1 MENLHLQQTILH
13 DRHLA
18 LKAQMVDFGGWDMP
32 IQYPAGI
39 LQEHLATRKRAGL
52 FDVSHM
58 GRFRVAGRGALPFL
72 QRVLTNNA
80 AALAVGKSHYSILA
94 NANGG
99 AIDDAYLYRFTDG
112 EFLLVVNAA
121 NRQKDWNH
129 LQTALAEFADVA
141 LEDQSEALAMIS
153 LQGPESLRILTPLI
167 ESGSLPEAKRNA
179 LSSGAMFGQ
188 PVLIA
193 RTGYTGEPLGFE
205 LFVPAAL
212 AGRIWDALCEGGAAP
227 VGLGARD
234 TLRLEAGLPLYG
246 HEFGMDRDGR
256 EIPILAV
263 GAAKIAVSFA
273 PEKGEF
279 LGKAALQKQF
289 DALQAFKQADFS
301 RIAALPRR
309 VRLLALTGKG
319 IARAGDRVFQQDTPV
334 GYVTSGTMTPYWK
347 TQGDGDA
354 FRLLDETG
362 KRAIALALLESSL
375 PEGSLP
381 EGAALDVEIR
391 GKRTEAVIV
400 RAFMRAV
407 TPNCAAPVFFE

>member
-1 MENLHLQQTILH
+1 MEKTILH

-58 GRFRVAGRGALPFL
+58 GRFRVAGRGALSFL

-99 AIDDAYLYRFTDG
+99 AIDDVYLYRFTDG

-129 LQTALAEFADVA
+129 LQAALAEFADVA

-153 LQGPESLRILTPLI
+153 VQGPESLRILTPLI
-167 ESGSLPEAKRNA
+167 EAGSLPEAKRNA

-273 PEKGEF
+273 PEKGQF
-279 LGKAALQKQF
+279 LGSAALQKQF

-301 RIAALPRR
+301 QIAALPRR

-334 GYVTSGTMTPYWK
+334 GYVTSGTMVPYWK
-347 TQGDGDA
+347 TQGDGAA

-362 KRAIALALLESSL
+362 KRALALALLESSL
-375 PEGSLP
+375 PD
-381 EGAALDVEIR
+381 GAALDVDIR

-400 RAFMRAV
+400 RAFIRAA

>member
-1 MENLHLQQTILH
+1 MEKTILH

-188 PVLIA
+188 PILIA

-212 AGRIWDALCEGGAAP
+212 AGRIWDAFCEGGAAP

-246 HEFGMDRDGR
+246 HEFGIDRDGR

-273 PEKGEF
+273 PEKGAF
-279 LGKAALQKQF
+279 LGNAALQKQF

-334 GYVTSGTMTPYWK
+334 GYVTSGTMVPYWK

-362 KRAIALALLESSL
+362 KRALALALLES
-375 PEGSLP
+375 SLP

-400 RAFMRAV
+400 RAFMRAA

>member
-1 MENLHLQQTILH
+1 MEKTILH

-129 LQTALAEFADVA
+129 LQAALAEFADVA

-234 TLRLEAGLPLYG
+234 TLRIEAGLPLYG

-375 PEGSLP
+375 PEG
-381 EGAALDVEIR
+381 AALDVEIR

>member
-1 MENLHLQQTILH
+1 MEKTILH

-400 RAFMRAV
+400 RAFMRAA

>member
-1 MENLHLQQTILH
+1 
-13 DRHLA
+13 
-18 LKAQMVDFGGWDMP
+18 MVDFGGWDMP

-129 LQTALAEFADVA
+129 LQAALAEFADVA

-193 RTGYTGEPLGFE
+193 RTGYTGEPLGVE

-246 HEFGMDRDGR
+246 HEFGIDRDGR

-375 PEGSLP
+375 PEG
-381 EGAALDVEIR
+381 AALDVEIR

-400 RAFMRAV
+400 RAFMRAA

>member
-1 MENLHLQQTILH
+1 MEKTILH

-80 AALAVGKSHYSILA
+80 AALTVGKSHYSILA

-129 LQTALAEFADVA
+129 LQAALAELSDVA

-167 ESGSLPEAKRNA
+167 EAGSLPEAKRNA

-212 AGRIWDALCEGGAAP
+212 AGQIWDALCEGGAAP

-246 HEFGMDRDGR
+246 HEFGIDRDGR

-279 LGKAALQKQF
+279 LGNAALRQQF
-289 DALQAFKQADFS
+289 DALRAFKQADFN

-319 IARAGDRVFQQDTPV
+319 IARAGDRVFQQDRPV
-334 GYVTSGTMTPYWK
+334 GYVTSGTMVPYWK

-362 KRAIALALLESSL
+362 KRALALALLES
-375 PEGSLP
+375 SLP

-400 RAFMRAV
+400 RAFMRAA
-407 TPNCAAPVFFE
+407 TPNCAAPILLER

>member
-1 MENLHLQQTILH
+1 MEKTILH

-188 PVLIA
+188 PILIA

-246 HEFGMDRDGR
+246 HEFGIDRDGR

-273 PEKGEF
+273 PEKGAF
-279 LGKAALQKQF
+279 LGNAALQKQF

-309 VRLLALTGKG
+309 VRLLSLTGKG

-334 GYVTSGTMTPYWK
+334 GYVTSGTMVPYWK

-362 KRAIALALLESSL
+362 KRALALALLES
-375 PEGSLP
+375 SLP

-400 RAFMRAV
+400 RAFMRAA

>member
-1 MENLHLQQTILH
+1 
-13 DRHLA
+13 
-18 LKAQMVDFGGWDMP
+18 MVDFGGWDMP

-80 AALAVGKSHYSILA
+80 AALTVGKSHYSILA

-129 LQTALAEFADVA
+129 LQAALAELSDVA

-167 ESGSLPEAKRNA
+167 EAGSLPEAKRNA

-212 AGRIWDALCEGGAAP
+212 AGQIWDALCEGGAAP

-246 HEFGMDRDGR
+246 HEFGIDRDGR

-263 GAAKIAVSFA
+263 GAAKIAVNFA

-279 LGKAALQKQF
+279 FGDAALRQQF
-289 DALQAFKQADFS
+289 DALRAFKQADFS

-319 IARAGDRVFQQDTPV
+319 IARAGDRVFQQDRPV
-334 GYVTSGTMTPYWK
+334 GYVTSGTMVPYWK

-362 KRAIALALLESSL
+362 KRALALALLES
-375 PEGSLP
+375 SLP

-400 RAFMRAV
+400 RAFMRAA
-407 TPNCAAPVFFE
+407 TPNCAAPILLER

>member
-1 MENLHLQQTILH
+1 
-13 DRHLA
+13 
-18 LKAQMVDFGGWDMP
+18 MVDFGGWDMP

-188 PVLIA
+188 PILIA

-246 HEFGMDRDGR
+246 HEFGIDRDGR

-273 PEKGEF
+273 PEKGAF
-279 LGKAALQKQF
+279 LGNAALQKQF

-309 VRLLALTGKG
+309 VRLLSLTGKG

-334 GYVTSGTMTPYWK
+334 GYVTSGTMVPYWK

-362 KRAIALALLESSL
+362 KRALALALLES
-375 PEGSLP
+375 SLP

-400 RAFMRAV
+400 RAFMRAA

>member
-1 MENLHLQQTILH
+1 MEKTILH

-80 AALAVGKSHYSILA
+80 AALTVGKSHYSILA

-129 LQTALAEFADVA
+129 LQAALAELSDVA

-167 ESGSLPEAKRNA
+167 EAGSLPEAKRNA

-212 AGRIWDALCEGGAAP
+212 AGQIWDALCEGGAAP

-246 HEFGMDRDGR
+246 HEFGIDRDGR

-263 GAAKIAVSFA
+263 GAAKIAVNFA

-279 LGKAALQKQF
+279 FGDSALRQQF
-289 DALQAFKQADFS
+289 DALRAFKQADFS

-319 IARAGDRVFQQDTPV
+319 IARAGDRVFQQDRPV
-334 GYVTSGTMTPYWK
+334 GYVTSGTMVPYWK

-362 KRAIALALLESSL
+362 KRALALALLES
-375 PEGSLP
+375 SLP

-400 RAFMRAV
+400 RAFMRAA
-407 TPNCAAPVFFE
+407 TPNCAAPILLER

>member
-1 MENLHLQQTILH
+1 MEKTILH

-129 LQTALAEFADVA
+129 LQAALAGLSDVV

-167 ESGSLPEAKRNA
+167 EAGSLPEAKRNA

>member
-1 MENLHLQQTILH
+1 
-13 DRHLA
+13 
-18 LKAQMVDFGGWDMP
+18 MVDFGGWDMP

-80 AALAVGKSHYSILA
+80 AALTVGKSHYSILA

-129 LQTALAEFADVA
+129 LQAALAELSDVA

-167 ESGSLPEAKRNA
+167 EAGSLPEAKRNA

-212 AGRIWDALCEGGAAP
+212 AGQIWDALCEGGAAP

-246 HEFGMDRDGR
+246 HEFGIDRDGR

-263 GAAKIAVSFA
+263 GAAKIAVNFA

-279 LGKAALQKQF
+279 FGDAALRQQF
-289 DALQAFKQADFS
+289 DALRAFKQADFS

-319 IARAGDRVFQQDTPV
+319 IARAGDRVFQQDRPV
-334 GYVTSGTMTPYWK
+334 GYVTSGTMVPYWK

-354 FRLLDETG
+354 FRLMDETG
-362 KRAIALALLESSL
+362 KRALALALLES
-375 PEGSLP
+375 SLP

-400 RAFMRAV
+400 RAFMRAA
-407 TPNCAAPVFFE
+407 TPTCSTPILLER

>member
-1 MENLHLQQTILH
+1 MEKTILH

>member
-1 MENLHLQQTILH
+1 MEKTILH

-375 PEGSLP
+375 PEG
-381 EGAALDVEIR
+381 AALDVEIR

-400 RAFMRAV
+400 RAFMRAA

>member
-1 MENLHLQQTILH
+1 MEKTILH

-193 RTGYTGEPLGFE
+193 RTGYTGEPLGVE

-246 HEFGMDRDGR
+246 HEFGIDRDGR
-256 EIPILAV
+256 DIPILAV

-375 PEGSLP
+375 PEG
-381 EGAALDVEIR
+381 AALDVEIR

-400 RAFMRAV
+400 RAFMRAA

>member
-1 MENLHLQQTILH
+1 MEKTILH

-129 LQTALAEFADVA
+129 LQAALAEFADVA

-246 HEFGMDRDGR
+246 HEFGIDRDGR
-256 EIPILAV
+256 DIPILAV

-375 PEGSLP
+375 PEG
-381 EGAALDVEIR
+381 AALDVEIR

-400 RAFMRAV
+400 RAFMRAA

>member
-1 MENLHLQQTILH
+1 MEKTILH

-400 RAFMRAV
+400 RAFMRAM

>member
-1 MENLHLQQTILH
+1 MEKTILH

-400 RAFMRAV
+400 RAFIRAA

>member
-1 MENLHLQQTILH
+1 MEKTILH

-99 AIDDAYLYRFTDG
+99 AIDDAYLYRVTDG

-129 LQTALAEFADVA
+129 LQAALAELSDVA

-167 ESGSLPEAKRNA
+167 EAGSLPEAKRNA

-212 AGRIWDALCEGGAAP
+212 AGQIWDALCEGGAAP

-246 HEFGMDRDGR
+246 HEFGIDRDGR

-263 GAAKIAVSFA
+263 GAAKIAVNFA

-279 LGKAALQKQF
+279 FGDSALRQQF
-289 DALQAFKQADFS
+289 DALRAFKQADFS

-319 IARAGDRVFQQDTPV
+319 IARAGDRVFQQDRPV
-334 GYVTSGTMTPYWK
+334 GYVTSGTMVPYWK

-362 KRAIALALLESSL
+362 KRALALALLES
-375 PEGSLP
+375 SLP

-400 RAFMRAV
+400 RAFMRAA
-407 TPNCAAPVFFE
+407 TPNCAAPILLER

>member
-1 MENLHLQQTILH
+1 MEKTILH

-99 AIDDAYLYRFTDG
+99 AIDDAYLYRFTYG
-112 EFLLVVNAA
+112 VFLFVVNAA
-121 NRQKDWNH
+121 NRQKEWNH

>member
-1 MENLHLQQTILH
+1 MEKTILH

-18 LKAQMVDFGGWDMP
+18 LKAQMVDFGRWDMP

-212 AGRIWDALCEGGAAP
+212 AGQIWDALCEGGAAP

-246 HEFGMDRDGR
+246 HEFGIDRDGR

-279 LGKAALQKQF
+279 LGNAALRQQF
-289 DALQAFKQADFS
+289 DALRAFKQADFN

-319 IARAGDRVFQQDTPV
+319 IARAGDRVFQQDRPV
-334 GYVTSGTMTPYWK
+334 GYVTSGTMVPYWK

-362 KRAIALALLESSL
+362 KRALALALLES
-375 PEGSLP
+375 SLP

-400 RAFMRAV
+400 RAFMRAA
-407 TPNCAAPVFFE
+407 TPNCAAPILLER

>member
-1 MENLHLQQTILH
+1 MEKTILH

-99 AIDDAYLYRFTDG
+99 AIDDAYLYRVTDG

-129 LQTALAEFADVA
+129 LQAALAELSDVA

-167 ESGSLPEAKRNA
+167 EAGSLPEAKRNA

-212 AGRIWDALCEGGAAP
+212 AGQIWDALCEGGAAP

-246 HEFGMDRDGR
+246 HEFGIDRDGR

-263 GAAKIAVSFA
+263 GAAKIAVNFA

-279 LGKAALQKQF
+279 FGDSALRQQF
-289 DALQAFKQADFS
+289 DALRAFKQADFS

-319 IARAGDRVFQQDTPV
+319 IARAGDRVFQQDRPV
-334 GYVTSGTMTPYWK
+334 GYVTSGTMVPYWK

-354 FRLLDETG
+354 FRLMDETG
-362 KRAIALALLESSL
+362 KRALALALLES
-375 PEGSLP
+375 SLP

-400 RAFMRAV
+400 RAFMRAA
-407 TPNCAAPVFFE
+407 TPNCAAPILLER

>member
-1 MENLHLQQTILH
+1 MEKTILH

-273 PEKGEF
+273 PEKGAF
-279 LGKAALQKQF
+279 LGNAALQKQF

-400 RAFMRAV
+400 RAFMRAA

>member
-1 MENLHLQQTILH
+1 MEKTILH

-80 AALAVGKSHYSILA
+80 AALTVGKSHYSILA

-129 LQTALAEFADVA
+129 LQAALAEFADVA

-153 LQGPESLRILTPLI
+153 VQGPESLRILTPLI
-167 ESGSLPEAKRNA
+167 EAGSLPEAKRNA
-179 LSSGAMFGQ
+179 LSSGVMFGQ

-193 RTGYTGEPLGFE
+193 RTGYTGEPLGVE

-212 AGRIWDALCEGGAAP
+212 VGRIWDALCEGGAAP

-375 PEGSLP
+375 PEG
-381 EGAALDVEIR
+381 AALDVEIR

-400 RAFMRAV
+400 RAFMRAA

>member
-1 MENLHLQQTILH
+1 MEKTILH

-193 RTGYTGEPLGFE
+193 RTGYTGEPLGVE

-400 RAFMRAV
+400 RAFMRAA

>member
-1 MENLHLQQTILH
+1 
-13 DRHLA
+13 
-18 LKAQMVDFGGWDMP
+18 MVDFGGWDMP

-58 GRFRVAGRGALPFL
+58 GRFRVAGRGAIPFL

-80 AALAVGKSHYSILA
+80 AALTVGKSHYSILA

-129 LQTALAEFADVA
+129 LQAALAELSDVA

-167 ESGSLPEAKRNA
+167 EAGSLPEAKRNA

-212 AGRIWDALCEGGAAP
+212 AGRIWDALCEGGAVP

-246 HEFGMDRDGR
+246 HEFGIDRDGR

-279 LGKAALQKQF
+279 LGNAALRQQS

-334 GYVTSGTMTPYWK
+334 GYVTSGTMVPYWK

-362 KRAIALALLESSL
+362 KRALALALLES
-375 PEGSLP
+375 SLP

-400 RAFMRAV
+400 RAFMRTA
-407 TPNCAAPVFFE
+407 TPNCAAPVLFATR

>member
-1 MENLHLQQTILH
+1 
-13 DRHLA
+13 
-18 LKAQMVDFGGWDMP
+18 
-32 IQYPAGI
+32 
-39 LQEHLATRKRAGL
+39 
-52 FDVSHM
+52 
-58 GRFRVAGRGALPFL
+58 
-72 QRVLTNNA
+72 
-80 AALAVGKSHYSILA
+80 
-94 NANGG
+94 
-99 AIDDAYLYRFTDG
+99 
-112 EFLLVVNAA
+112 
-121 NRQKDWNH
+121 
-129 LQTALAEFADVA
+129 
-141 LEDQSEALAMIS
+141 
-153 LQGPESLRILTPLI
+153 
-167 ESGSLPEAKRNA
+167 
-179 LSSGAMFGQ
+179 
-188 PVLIA
+188 
-193 RTGYTGEPLGFE
+193 
-205 LFVPAAL
+205 
-212 AGRIWDALCEGGAAP
+212 
-227 VGLGARD
+227 
-234 TLRLEAGLPLYG
+234 
-246 HEFGMDRDGR
+246 MDRDGR

>member
-1 MENLHLQQTILH
+1 MEKTILH

-319 IARAGDRVFQQDTPV
+319 IARAGDRVFQQDRPV
-334 GYVTSGTMTPYWK
+334 GYVTSGTMVPYWK

-362 KRAIALALLESSL
+362 KRALASALLES
-375 PEGSLP
+375 SLP

-400 RAFMRAV
+400 RAFMRA
-407 TPNCAAPVFFE
+407 APPTCSAPILLER

>member
-1 MENLHLQQTILH
+1 
-13 DRHLA
+13 
-18 LKAQMVDFGGWDMP
+18 MVDFGGWDMP

-58 GRFRVAGRGALPFL
+58 GRFRVAGRGALSFL

-99 AIDDAYLYRFTDG
+99 AIDDVYLYRFTDG

-129 LQTALAEFADVA
+129 LQAALAEFADVA

-153 LQGPESLRILTPLI
+153 VQGPESLRILTPLI
-167 ESGSLPEAKRNA
+167 EAGSLPEAKRNA

-273 PEKGEF
+273 PEKGQF
-279 LGKAALQKQF
+279 LGSAALQKQF

-301 RIAALPRR
+301 QIAALPRR

-334 GYVTSGTMTPYWK
+334 GYVTSGTMVPYWK
-347 TQGDGDA
+347 TQGDGAA

-362 KRAIALALLESSL
+362 KRALALALLESSL
-375 PEGSLP
+375 PD
-381 EGAALDVEIR
+381 GAALDVDIR

-400 RAFMRAV
+400 RAFIRAA

>member
-1 MENLHLQQTILH
+1 
-13 DRHLA
+13 
-18 LKAQMVDFGGWDMP
+18 MVDFGGWDMP

-80 AALAVGKSHYSILA
+80 AALTVGKSHYSILA

-129 LQTALAEFADVA
+129 LQAALAELSDVA

-167 ESGSLPEAKRNA
+167 EAGSLPEAKRNA

-212 AGRIWDALCEGGAAP
+212 AGQIWDALCEGGAAP

-246 HEFGMDRDGR
+246 HEFGIDRDGR

-279 LGKAALQKQF
+279 LGNAALRQQF
-289 DALQAFKQADFS
+289 DALRAFKQADFN

-319 IARAGDRVFQQDTPV
+319 IARAGDRVFQQDRPV
-334 GYVTSGTMTPYWK
+334 GYVTSGTMVPYWK

-362 KRAIALALLESSL
+362 KRALALALLES
-375 PEGSLP
+375 SLP

-400 RAFMRAV
+400 RAFMRAA
-407 TPNCAAPVFFE
+407 TPNCAAPILLER